1 MKPTGFELWRGL
13 SPLNQQPIVAIA
25 TLNSSNRK
33 TGDMIQV
40 WILCQHG
47 YPVDNARDGSD
58 YAICGDCKHRLNS
71 IGVRTCYV
79 NPGRGPQAV
88 YKSWLKGNYPKLDLF
103 NNTAQQKLFNQRSV
117 RWGSYGDP
125 ALLPFGLINRIN
137 SWSHTS
143 TGYTHQWKHDWAQ
156 PLRHQMMASCDSIE
170 DHFTATS
177 LGWKTYNVLPANALD
192 FEHAKQ
198 CPNTVVN
205 SEAQCITCSLCDGDH
220 ANIWVAAHGNSKGA
234 VTYV

>member
-25 TLNSSNRK
+25 TLSSSNRK
-33 TGDMIQV
+33 TGNMVQV

-58 YAICGDCKHRLNS
+58 YAICGDCKHRLNA

-79 NPGRGPQAV
+79 NPGRGPQSI
-88 YKSWLKGNYPKLDLF
+88 YKAWLAGKYPKLDLF
-103 NNTAQQKLFNQRSV
+103 NNTAQAGLFKGRSV
-117 RWGSYGDP
+117 RWGAYGDP
-125 ALLPFGLINRIN
+125 ALLPICLINRVN
-137 SWSHTS
+137 GWCDSS
-143 TGYTHQWKHDWAQ
+143 TAYTHQWRQLWAQ
-156 PLRHQMMASCDSIE
+156 PLRHSMMASCDSLE

-177 LGWKTYNVLPANALD
+177 LGWKTFNVLPPNAQD

-198 CPNTVVN
+198 CPNTVAN
-205 SEAQCITCSLCDGDH
+205 SQAQCVTCKLCDGNH